1 MLDLETMRSFMQ
13 VAETKSFSKAAQ
25 NLHKTSATIS
35 YRIKI
40 LEETIGTPLFIRT
53 TRFVKLTAA
62 GEYLL
67 NQCNEWVIWL
77 EQMPNALQ
85 QINDG
90 VERQIKITI
99 NNLLYNVPTATKLL
113 IFLNQEFPFTQFHL
127 SRQVFMGVWDKMIY
141 DNYHLAIGVPSS
153 ESLSNNISVFPL
165 GNISWV
171 FIVASKHPLTKL
183 KGIIPE
189 NILRQYPAINIE
201 DTARN
206 LQKRTAWLLKGQKEI
221 KVPTMRTKLS
231 CHLSGL
237 GIGFLPRNICRPYL
251 ESGELVELQI
261 YNHRPPSP
269 MSLAWNTATM
279 GKTVQKIVE
288 LFETNH
294 DLVHGFFENIDIP
307 PNKKQD

>member
-90 VERQIKITI
+90 VESQIKITI
-99 NNLLYNVPTATKLL
+99 NNLLYNVPAATKLL
-113 IFLNQEFPFTQFHL
+113 MYLNQEFPFTQFLL
-127 SRQVFMGVWDKMIY
+127 SRQVFMGVWDKMMY
-141 DNYHLAIGVPSS
+141 DNYHLAIGTPSS
-153 ESLSNNISVFPL
+153 ESLSNNISLLPL

-171 FIVASKHPLTKL
+171 FIVAAKHPLTKL
-183 KGIIPE
+183 KGIVPE
-189 NILRQYPAINIE
+189 NVLRQYPAINIE

-251 ESGELVELQI
+251 ERGELVELQI
-261 YNHRPPSP
+261 YNHRAPSP

-279 GKTVQKIVE
+279 GKTVKRIVE
-288 LFETNH
+288 LFQTHHELAQGF
-294 DLVHGFFENIDIP
+294 LVNIDIP
-307 PNKKQD
+307 LNKKI